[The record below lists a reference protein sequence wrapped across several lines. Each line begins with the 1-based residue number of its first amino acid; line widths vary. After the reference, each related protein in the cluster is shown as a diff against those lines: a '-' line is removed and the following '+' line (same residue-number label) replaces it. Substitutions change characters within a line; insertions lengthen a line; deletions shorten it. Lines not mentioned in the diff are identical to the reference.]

1 MLYRVTQRAHDL
13 FPSES
18 NSMTLDLLESAQ
30 RLFGA
35 AAAEKLLLVTF
46 QKKTEQYQLRLRGET
61 LEERVKWLAR
71 LRENEGCM
79 AEYEADPA
87 GGFRILEH
95 HSPILDLLRAFPVI
109 AKLETEMFQRLL
121 GVKIRREEQE
131 ASGLFLATYHVGQ

>member
-1 MLYRVTQRAHDL
+1 
-13 FPSES
+13 
-18 NSMTLDLLESAQ
+18 MTLDLLESAQ

-79 AEYEADPA
+79 AEYEADPE
-87 GGFRILEH
+87 GGLRILEH

-131 ASGLFLATYHVGQ
+131 ASGLFLATYHVGR